1 MRYAELTGSSTKPLP
16 SHTPWSGGSTVCS
29 KLVNWLSRLLTPSK
43 LTMGELVAA
52 AATAADADAAGIVS
66 GAEKVPDGSPPAAP
80 GSDAGGGAALGS
92 GAAGAPAGGVVLGT
106 SRATPGVP
114 V

>member
-1 MRYAELTGSSTKPLP
+1 
-16 SHTPWSGGSTVCS
+16 
-29 KLVNWLSRLLTPSK
+29 LVNWLSRLLTPSK
-43 LTMGELVAA
+43 LTRGELVAA

-66 GAEKVPDGSPPAAP
+66 VAEKWPDGSRR
-80 GSDAGGGAALGS
+80 AALGS
-92 GAAGAPAGGVVLGT
+92 GADGAPAGGVVLGT